1 MPPALAAYITKYGYL
16 AVFSTIFLQEIGVP
30 NPVPNEIILLFAGYL
45 AYTGV
50 LKFSLI
56 LLFGVAGD
64 FIGTTVLYLIFY
76 FFGDRVVQF
85 ASRWFP
91 AEKIEKF
98 KANINRRGSLGV
110 FLGRLVPYLRGYASV
125 AAGLMRIPPSK
136 FLPAVVA
143 SAMLWSGGY
152 VTAGRLLGKKWQN
165 VAQHITIGKILI
177 AVLIILILFI
187 FVIPKI
193 KKYFHNRKQNHQKKE
208 QENSIDKK
216 LEK

>member
-1 MPPALAAYITKYGYL
+1 M
-16 AVFSTIFLQEIGVP
+16 IFLQELGVP

-45 AYTGV
+45 ASTGA

-56 LLFGVAGD
+56 LLFGVAAD
-64 FIGTTVLYLIFY
+64 FIGTTILYLVFY
-76 FFGDRVVQF
+76 FFGDRIVHF

-98 KANINRRGSLGV
+98 KENINRRGTLGV

-125 AAGLMRIPPSK
+125 AAGLMRISPRK
-136 FLPAVVA
+136 FLPAVIA

-152 VTAGRLLGKKWQN
+152 VTAGRLLGKRWQS
-165 VAQHITIGKILI
+165 VAEHLTVGKILVAVAII
-177 AVLIILILFI
+177 AILFL
-187 FVIPKI
+187 FVIPRI
-193 KKYFHNRKQNHQKKE
+193 KKYFRNRKLNRQNKNQG
-208 QENSIDKK
+208 NSTNKK